1 MPPKLYDLSKSSH
14 LSIKAKADKTAE
26 IIIYGVIGS
35 SYWDDGISDT
45 VFQKELKAL
54 GDVKEITVRINSVG
68 GDVFQGFAIYN
79 LLKQHSAKITV
90 HVDGIAASIASIIML
105 AGDKIIMGEGAQVM
119 VHSAWTYTAGNARDL
134 ESTIDRL
141 LAIDEQLIKLYSAK
155 TKNDR
160 EYIRSLVVA
169 ETWFNAEEAV
179 EIGLADEVAGETL
192 AIAACHLGKFAAM
205 GIRKV
210 PKNIKT
216 ENEVAKESINNLKN
230 KIEGFLAR

>member
-1 MPPKLYDLSKSSH
+1 M
-14 LSIKAKADKTAE
+14 KAKADNSSAE
-26 IIIYGVIGS
+26 IIIYGVVGGGF
-35 SYWDDGISDT
+35 WEDGISDVT
-45 VFQKELKAL
+45 FQKELKAL

-68 GDVFQGFAIYN
+68 GDVFQGWAIYN

-119 VHSAWTYTAGNARDL
+119 VHKAWTYTAGNSNDL
-134 ESTIDRL
+134 ESVVDRL
-141 LAIDEQLIKLYSAK
+141 LAIDEQLIKTYAAK
-155 TKNDR
+155 TKKDR
-160 EYIRSLVVA
+160 EYMRSIVYA
-169 ETWFNAEEAV
+169 ETWFSAEEAV
-179 EIGLADEVAGETL
+179 SMGLADEVSGETL
-192 AIAACHLGKFAAM
+192 AIAACHLDKFAAM

-216 ENEVAKESINNLKN
+216 ENEVVKKNIIDLKN

>member
-1 MPPKLYDLSKSSH
+1 MPPNLYDISKSSH
-14 LSIKAKADKTAE
+14 LSMKAKADKTAE
-26 IIIYGVIGS
+26 IIIYGVIGGG
-35 SYWDDGISDT
+35 YFEDGISDT
-45 VFQKELKAL
+45 TFQKELKAL

-68 GDVFQGFAIYN
+68 GNVFEGWTIYN
-79 LLKQHSAKITV
+79 LLKQHPAKITV

-119 VHSAWTYTAGNARDL
+119 VHKAWVFASGNSNDL
-134 ESTIDRL
+134 ESMIDRL
-141 LAIDEQLIKLYSAK
+141 LAIDEQLIKTYAAK
-155 TKNDR
+155 TKKDR